1 WRFEGA
7 RFSRINPDPGP
18 EQRKPNRMVS
28 LKPERLKRY
37 KDVALLLVKYGRSDL
52 VKQAGLEDHLELDEQ
67 ALAETSPK
75 AEELA
80 ADLEKL
86 GPTFIKLGQLLSTR
100 ADLLPAPYLE
110 ALTRLQDHIEPFPYE
125 EVDRIVSGEIGVR
138 ISKAFADFDPEPLAA
153 ASLAQVHRAHMRDG
167 RAVVVKVQRPNIRDQ
182 IVEDLEALGQIAQF
196 LDAHTELGKRYD
208 FANMLDGLR
217 GSLLRELDFK
227 LEANNLITFAENL
240 REFDRIVLPE
250 PIEDFCTSRVLTM
263 EYISGKKIT
272 DLSPLRLMEIDGPG
286 LARELFRA
294 YLKQILLDGFLH
306 ADPHPGNVL
315 LTDDDQIALLDLG
328 MVARLLPGFRDNVL
342 RLLLAISEGRGEEAA
357 EVTIR
362 MGEPKAL
369 FDRADFT
376 KRIANL
382 VVENG
387 DASLSRLNAGH
398 VALEITKISADCWF
412 RLPGEFTMVAKALLN
427 LDRSV
432 FTLDPSFEP
441 TAIIRQRAMEILQ
454 RNLMQS
460 MAPGTL
466 IGGVVELKEFA
477 EKLPGR
483 VNKIL
488 DTLGNNEFKVDV
500 NAIDE
505 KIVLEGLQKVAN
517 RVALGLVL
525 AALIVGAAMLMR
537 VETSFKILGYPGFA
551 MIFFLLAAIA
561 GLALVGTIVMT
572 DVKAR
577 KKPDQ

>member
-1 WRFEGA
+1 
-7 RFSRINPDPGP
+7 
-18 EQRKPNRMVS
+18 
-28 LKPERLKRY
+28 
-37 KDVALLLVKYGRSDL
+37 
-52 VKQAGLEDHLELDEQ
+52 
-67 ALAETSPK
+67 
-75 AEELA
+75 
-80 ADLEKL
+80 
-86 GPTFIKLGQLLSTR
+86 
-100 ADLLPAPYLE
+100 
-110 ALTRLQDHIEPFPYE
+110 
-125 EVDRIVSGEIGVR
+125 
-138 ISKAFADFDPEPLAA
+138 
-153 ASLAQVHRAHMRDG
+153 
-167 RAVVVKVQRPNIRDQ
+167 
-182 IVEDLEALGQIAQF
+182 
-196 LDAHTELGKRYD
+196 
-208 FANMLDGLR
+208 
-217 GSLLRELDFK
+217 
-227 LEANNLITFAENL
+227 
-240 REFDRIVLPE
+240 
-250 PIEDFCTSRVLTM
+250 M
-263 EYISGKKIT
+263 EYVAGKKIT

-315 LTDDDQIALLDLG
+315 LTEDNQIAMLDLG

-342 RLLLAISEGRGEEAA
+342 RLLVAISEGRGEEAA

-362 MGEPKAL
+362 MGEPKER
-369 FDRADFT
+369 FERTDFI
-376 KRIANL
+376 KRIAA
-382 VVENG
+382 VVAENS
-387 DASLSRLNAGH
+387 DASLSRLNSGQ

-412 RLPGEFTMVAKALLN
+412 RLPSEFTMVAKALLN

-432 FTLDPSFEP
+432 FTLDPNFEP
-441 TAIIRQRAMEILQ
+441 GAIIRQRATEILQ
-454 RNLMQS
+454 RNLVQS
-460 MAPGTL
+460 MAPGNL
-466 IGGVVELKEFA
+466 IGGVVELKEFV

-537 VETSFKILGYPGFA
+537 VETPFKILGYPGFA

-577 KKPDQ
+577 KKPDE

>member
-1 WRFEGA
+1 
-7 RFSRINPDPGP
+7 
-18 EQRKPNRMVS
+18 MVS

-52 VKQAGLEDHLELDEQ
+52 VKQAGLEDHLELDETT
-67 ALAETSPK
+67 LAESTPK

-80 ADLEKL
+80 ADLERL

-110 ALTRLQDHIEPFPYE
+110 ALARLQDHIEPFPFA
-125 EVDRIVSGEIGVR
+125 EVDTIVSGELGVR
-138 ISKAFADFDPEPLAA
+138 LSKAFADFEQQPLAA
-153 ASLAQVHRAHMRDG
+153 ASLAQVHRASMRDG
-167 RAVVVKVQRPNIRDQ
+167 REVVVKVQRPNIREQ

-196 LDAHTELGKRYD
+196 IDAHTELGKRYD
-208 FANMLDGLR
+208 FENMLIGLR
-217 GSLLRELDFK
+217 KSLLREMDFK

-240 REFDRIVLPE
+240 REFEQIVIPE
-250 PIEDFCTSRVLTM
+250 PVEDFCTSRVLTM
-263 EYISGKKIT
+263 EYIPGKKIT
-272 DLSPLRLMEIDGPG
+272 DLSPLRLMEIDGPS

-306 ADPHPGNVL
+306 ADPHPGNVF
-315 LTDDDQIALLDLG
+315 LTDDNQIALLDLG

-362 MGEPKAL
+362 MGEAKDR
-369 FDRADFT
+369 FDKTEFT
-376 KRIANL
+376 KRIGEL
-382 VVENG
+382 VAEHA
-387 DASLSRLNAGH
+387 DASLSRLNSGQ
-398 VALEITKISADCWF
+398 VVLEITKISADCWF
-412 RLPGEFTMVAKALLN
+412 RLPSEFTMVAKALLN

-432 FTLDPSFEP
+432 FTLDPNFEP
-441 TAIIRQRAMEILQ
+441 TATIRQRSMEILQ

-460 MAPGTL
+460 IAPANL

-488 DTLGNNEFKVDV
+488 DTIGNNEFKIDVD
-500 NAIDE
+500 AIDE
-505 KIVLEGLQKVAN
+505 KVVLEGLQKVAN
-517 RVALGLVL
+517 RISLGLIL
-525 AALIVGAAMLMR
+525 AALIVGASMLMR
-537 VETSFKILGYPGFA
+537 VDTTFKILGYPGFA

-561 GLALVGTIVMT
+561 GIALAFTIIST

-577 KKPDQ
+577 KKPGE